1 MILMKGVEIIET
13 YVTITAK
20 FKIHIYL
27 FAQKAIIIKLGFLLF
42 AIFISFYKVFFLK
55 NSIYSLTGLCVYIRH
70 GDPPSLPCLFIKPS
84 GKC

>member
-13 YVTITAK
+13 FVTITAK

-42 AIFISFYKVFFLK
+42 AIFISFYKFFLK
-55 NSIYSLTGLCVYIRH
+55 KFNLFFDRFMCVY
-70 GDPPSLPCLFIKPS
+70 KTW
-84 GKC
+84 